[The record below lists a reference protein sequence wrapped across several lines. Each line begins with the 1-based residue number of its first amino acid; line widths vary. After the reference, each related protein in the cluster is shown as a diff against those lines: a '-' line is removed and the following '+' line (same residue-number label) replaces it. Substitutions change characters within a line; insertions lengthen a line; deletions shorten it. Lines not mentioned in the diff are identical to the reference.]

1 MTEELLKPTKRC
13 RVLINA
19 NQKGGVGKTT
29 STTEEAVVATLPV
42 LQFNNKVL
50 IIDWDIQ
57 GNATSVVGKTFDV
70 SFPTSIFQAIKDASE
85 GVPNALKKATVKL
98 TDNLFMIAGG
108 RDMADYG
115 DLLED
120 LYPKEKDLNGDLI
133 DPLYKKNRTFH
144 FSKLL
149 EEIKGEYDYIWIDVG
164 PSTDI
169 KVDNAMVCAD
179 YFVIT
184 QETKTYSFEGSLDI
198 INEYLQTLID
208 DFGDDFKG
216 EVLGLLPFLLQPKR
230 ELHESI
236 IENTKEAFGEN
247 FTFNAIVNNQKRLE
261 EYPEYGITVVD
272 YHDRKVFALFAD
284 IFTEIE
290 ERIALFEK
298 YGDIPENYKYTPKY
312 LDGNKLTKLSR
323 ELDLSQYELNK

>member
-1 MTEELLKPTKRC
+1 MDEENILLKKKC

-29 STTEEAVVATLPV
+29 STTEEATVATLPNN
-42 LQFNNKVL
+42 QFGKKVL

-57 GNATSVVGKTFDV
+57 ANATSLMGKTFDT
-70 SFPTSIFQAIKDASE
+70 SFPSTIFQAIKDHAE
-85 GVPNALKKATVKL
+85 GVENALQKATVKL
-98 TDNLFMIAGG
+98 TDNLHMIAGG

-120 LYPKEKDLNGDLI
+120 LYPKNN
-133 DPLYKKNRTFH
+133 DPLYKKKRTFH
-144 FSKLL
+144 FSNILD
-149 EEIKGEYDYIWIDVG
+149 EIKEDYDYIWIDVG

-179 YFVIT
+179 YFIIT

-236 IENTKEAFGEN
+236 IKNTKEAFGEN

-261 EYPEYGITVVD
+261 EYPEYGISVVD
-272 YHDRKVFALFAD
+272 YHDRKVFAMFAD

-298 YGDIPENYKYTPKY
+298 YGDIPEEYRYTPKY
-312 LDGNKLTKLSR
+312 LNGNKLTKLSR
-323 ELDLSQYELNK
+323 ELNLEQYEINK

>member
-1 MTEELLKPTKRC
+1 MRRKGTTI
-13 RVLINA
+13 INA

-29 STTEEAVVATLPV
+29 STTEEGLVASLPNP
-42 LQFNNKVL
+42 QFNNKVL

-57 GNATSVVGKTFDV
+57 GNATSLLGKTFDKD
-70 SFPTSIFQAIKDASE
+70 FPATIFQAIKDYSV
-85 GVPNALKKATVKL
+85 GDKDALSKATVKL
-98 TDNLFMIAGG
+98 TENLYMIAGG
-108 RDMADYG
+108 RDMAKFG

-120 LYPKEKDLNGDLI
+120 LYPKEN
-133 DPLYKKNRTFH
+133 DPMYKKKRTFH
-144 FSKLL
+144 FSKIL
-149 EEIKGEYDYIWIDVG
+149 ESIKYEYDYIWIDVG

-179 YFVIT
+179 YFIIT

-208 DFGDDFKG
+208 DFGSDFKG

-236 IENTKEAFGEN
+236 IESTKKAFGEN

-261 EYPEYGITVVD
+261 EYPQYGVSVFD

-290 ERIALFEK
+290 ERIQLFEK
-298 YGDIPENYKYTPKY
+298 YGDIPEDYIYVPKY
-312 LDGNKLTKLSR
+312 LNGNKLTKLSR
-323 ELDLSQYELNK
+323 ELDLNQYEID

>member
-1 MTEELLKPTKRC
+1 MKRKGITI
-13 RVLINA
+13 INA

-29 STTEEAVVATLPV
+29 STTEEALVATLPNP
-42 LQFNNKVL
+42 QFNKKVL

-57 GNATSVVGKTFDV
+57 ANATSLIGKTFDKN
-70 SFPTSIFQAIKDASE
+70 FPATIYQSIKDYSNGDKE
-85 GVPNALKKATVKL
+85 ALTKATVKL
-98 TDNLFMIAGG
+98 TDNLYMIAGG
-108 RDMADYG
+108 RDMADFG

-120 LYPKEKDLNGDLI
+120 LYPKEN
-133 DPLYKKNRTFH
+133 DPMYKKKRTFH
-144 FSKLL
+144 FSNIL
-149 EEIKGEYDYIWIDVG
+149 ETIKYDYDYIWIDVG

-208 DFGDDFKG
+208 DFGSDFKG

-236 IENTKEAFGEN
+236 IQNTKEAFGEN

-261 EYPEYGITVVD
+261 EYPEYGVSVVD

-290 ERIALFEK
+290 ERIQLFEQ
-298 YGDIPENYKYTPKY
+298 YGDIPEDYVYSPKY
-312 LDGNKLTKLSR
+312 LNGNKLTKLSR
-323 ELDLSQYELNK
+323 ELDLAQFELA

>member
-1 MTEELLKPTKRC
+1 MKRKGTTI
-13 RVLINA
+13 INA

-29 STTEEAVVATLPV
+29 STTEEALVATLPNP
-42 LQFNNKVL
+42 QFNRKVL

-57 GNATSVVGKTFDV
+57 ANATSLIGKTFNKN
-70 SFPTSIFQAIKDASE
+70 FPATIYQAIKDYSNGDRE
-85 GVPNALKKATVKL
+85 ALTKVTVKL
-98 TDNLFMIAGG
+98 TDNLYMIAGG
-108 RDMADYG
+108 RDMADFG

-120 LYPKEKDLNGDLI
+120 LYPKKN
-133 DPLYKKNRTFH
+133 DPMYKKKRTFH
-144 FSKLL
+144 FSNIL
-149 EEIKGEYDYIWIDVG
+149 ETIKYDYDYIWIDVG

-208 DFGDDFKG
+208 DFGSDFKG

-236 IENTKEAFGEN
+236 IKNTKEAFGEN

-261 EYPEYGITVVD
+261 EYPEYGVSVVD

-290 ERIALFEK
+290 ERIQLFEQ
-298 YGDIPENYKYTPKY
+298 YGDIPEDYVYSPKY
-312 LDGNKLTKLSR
+312 LNGNKLTKLSR
-323 ELDLSQYELNK
+323 ELDLTQFELA

>member
-1 MTEELLKPTKRC
+1 MYLGEKLHFKGKHMNRKGIT
-13 RVLINA
+13 LINA

-29 STTEEAVVATLPV
+29 STTEEALVATLPNS
-42 LQFNNKVL
+42 QFNKKVL

-57 GNATSVVGKTFDV
+57 ANATSLIGKTFEKN
-70 SFPTSIFQAIKDASE
+70 FPATIYKAIKDYSNGDTE
-85 GVPNALKKATVKL
+85 ALAKATVQL

-120 LYPKEKDLNGDLI
+120 IYPKEN
-133 DPLYKKNRTFH
+133 DPMYKKKRTFY
-144 FSKLL
+144 FSKILDT
-149 EEIKGEYDYIWIDVG
+149 IKYNYDYIWIDVG

-179 YFVIT
+179 YFIIT

-208 DFGDDFKG
+208 DFGEDFKG

-236 IENTKEAFGEN
+236 INNTKKAFGNN

-261 EYPEYGITVVD
+261 EYPEYGVSVVD

-290 ERIALFEK
+290 ERITLFENE
-298 YGDIPENYKYTPKY
+298 GDIPNDYVYIPKY
-312 LDGNKLTKLSR
+312 LNGNKLTNLSR
-323 ELDLSQYELNK
+323 NLNLKQFEIS

>member
-1 MTEELLKPTKRC
+1 MKRKGTTI
-13 RVLINA
+13 INA

-29 STTEEAVVATLPV
+29 STTEEALVATLPNP
-42 LQFNNKVL
+42 QFNRKVL

-57 GNATSVVGKTFDV
+57 ANATSLIGKTFNKN
-70 SFPTSIFQAIKDASE
+70 FPATIYQAIKDYSNGDRE
-85 GVPNALKKATVKL
+85 ALTKATVKL
-98 TDNLFMIAGG
+98 TDNLYMIAGG
-108 RDMADYG
+108 RDMADFG

-120 LYPKEKDLNGDLI
+120 LYPKEN
-133 DPLYKKNRTFH
+133 DPMYKKKRTFY
-144 FSKLL
+144 FSNIL
-149 EEIKGEYDYIWIDVG
+149 ETIKYDYDYIWIDVG

-208 DFGDDFKG
+208 DFGSDFKG

-236 IENTKEAFGEN
+236 IKNTKEAFGEN

-261 EYPEYGITVVD
+261 EYPEYGVSVVD

-290 ERIALFEK
+290 ERIQLFEQ
-298 YGDIPENYKYTPKY
+298 YGDIPEDYVYSPKY
-312 LDGNKLTKLSR
+312 LNGNKLTKLSR
-323 ELDLSQYELNK
+323 ELDLTQFELA